1 MSVTVVT
8 VKILLSLVSTERI
21 SNTLQTLENAWFMV
35 QTAGV
40 TVTKIG
46 QSYCQHFKIT
56 VNQNRRTWDNLRAYI
71 YSRASLAKTNKKP
84 TQAIC
89 EQLWAICGRGFN
101 SDNKKAVVNLHKYRI
116 CSS

>member
-40 TVTKIG
+40 TVTENG
-46 QSYCQHFKIT
+46 QSYCQPKSAN
-56 VNQNRRTWDNLRAYI
+56 V
-71 YSRASLAKTNKKP
+71 SRFAGLDFLSGKFSKSISKADTSYLLA
-84 TQAIC
+84 AVGDMC
-89 EQLWAICGRGFN
+89 ERF
-101 SDNKKAVVNLHKYRI
+101 
-116 CSS
+116 